1 MSTKFCSD
9 ERKTAIQKK
18 LIDWFKRNKRDLP
31 WRHER
36 DPYRVWV
43 SEIMLQQTQVDTVIP
58 YFQRFMDK
66 FPTLHDLAAASEE
79 EVIKAWEGLGYYSR
93 ARHLHHAVREV
104 SEVYRGQV
112 PDNLEDISRLKGI
125 GPYTAGAILSLAYGK
140 AEPAVDG
147 NVMRVMTRLFALD
160 DDVSKAQTRVKIER
174 LVRTIIPEKEPGAF
188 NEGLMELGALIC
200 TPRNPACLHC
210 PLLNECIGR
219 KKGIHEHLPVKKRY
233 RRTRAVSL
241 TCGIIMD
248 EHYVLLHK
256 RPGRGL
262 LAGMWQFP
270 NSEGADPSV
279 LLPEL
284 NIAWDTHALGTVTHM
299 FSHLQWKLDVYKGK
313 ATRKTGALPR
323 SYRWVELETLSDYAL
338 PQAFHKVRA
347 LAGI

>member
-1 MSTKFCSD
+1 
-9 ERKTAIQKK
+9 
-18 LIDWFKRNKRDLP
+18 
-31 WRHER
+31 
-36 DPYRVWV
+36 
-43 SEIMLQQTQVDTVIP
+43 
-58 YFQRFMDK
+58 
-66 FPTLHDLAAASEE
+66 
-79 EVIKAWEGLGYYSR
+79 
-93 ARHLHHAVREV
+93 
-104 SEVYRGQV
+104 
-112 PDNLEDISRLKGI
+112 
-125 GPYTAGAILSLAYGK
+125 
-140 AEPAVDG
+140 
-147 NVMRVMTRLFALD
+147 
-160 DDVSKAQTRVKIER
+160 
-174 LVRTIIPEKEPGAF
+174 
-188 NEGLMELGALIC
+188 
-200 TPRNPACLHC
+200 
-210 PLLNECIGR
+210 
-219 KKGIHEHLPVKKRY
+219 
-233 RRTRAVSL
+233 
-241 TCGIIMD
+241 MD